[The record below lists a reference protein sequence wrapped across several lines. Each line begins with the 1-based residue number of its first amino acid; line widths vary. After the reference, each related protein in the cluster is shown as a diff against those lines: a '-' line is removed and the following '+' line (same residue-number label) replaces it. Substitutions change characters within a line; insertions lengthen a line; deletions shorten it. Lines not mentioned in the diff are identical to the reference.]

1 MTYETEEEQVEKIKE
16 LWNKHGV
23 PLLTGVVIA
32 LAGVFG
38 WQGWNNYQDNQA
50 ANASALYQTMLES
63 VLADGGTE
71 DRARGAELAEQIRD
85 EYSGTRYAQFAALMQ
100 ARLAVEA
107 EDLPAAEELL
117 NEIVGDAGDPVLE
130 EVARQ
135 RLARVLAA
143 QDRAEEALE
152 VLIGD
157 VTGALLASREEIRGD
172 LLLDL
177 GREND
182 ARTAYQAAL
191 AALEDPQARPQ
202 LQLKLDDLAEEA

>member
-16 LWNKHGV
+16 LWKKHGV

-38 WQGWNNYQDNQA
+38 WQGWGNYQDNKA
-50 ANASALYQTMLES
+50 ANASALYQSMLES
-63 VLADGGTE
+63 VLGDGGTE
-71 DRARGAELAEQIRD
+71 DRARGAELAEQIRE

-107 EDLPAAEELL
+107 EDLPAAEALL
-117 NEIVGDAGDPVLE
+117 NEVVGDAGDPVME

-152 VLIGD
+152 LLTGEVS
-157 VTGALLASREEIRGD
+157 GALLASREEVRGD
-172 LLLDL
+172 LLLEL
-177 GREND
+177 GREAD

-202 LQLKLDDLAEEA
+202 LQLKLNDLAEEV

>member
-16 LWNKHGV
+16 LWKQHGV

-38 WQGWNNYQDNQA
+38 WQGWTNYQDNRA
-50 ANASALYQTMLES
+50 AAASELYQAMLEA
-63 VLADGGTE
+63 VLADNGTE
-71 DRARGAELAEQIRD
+71 DRAQGAERAEQLRD

-107 EDLPAAEELL
+107 GDLASAESLL
-117 NEIVGDAGDPVLE
+117 NEIVADADDPVLE
-130 EVARQ
+130 AVARQ

-143 QDRAEEALE
+143 QERTEEGLE
-152 VLIGD
+152 VLGED
-157 VTGALLASREEIRGD
+157 ASGALLASQQEIRGD
-172 LLLDL
+172 LLLAL
-177 GREND
+177 GRED
-182 ARTAYQAAL
+182 EARSAYQAAL